1 VRIRLDPVPMTF
13 PAPGARAWKRFG
25 IVVLVV
31 VAGVV
36 PLGASGIEL
45 FQLTNVLIYAI
56 ALLGLNIL
64 VGYNGQ
70 ISLGHGAFYALGA
83 YTAAI
88 LVAHAAVPHWVAVPI
103 AGIVCLICGFLFG
116 LPALRLEKMYLAMA
130 TLALGAVLPTVAKYK
145 GVERWTGGSQGLGLD
160 DLATPFGLPLSFD
173 QWLYLFTLVTLIL
186 LFVIATNLL
195 GGRIGRAIV
204 AIRDHPI
211 AAQTM
216 GINTA
221 FYKSATFGISA
232 MYTGIAGALAALAIK
247 YLAPEL
253 FGVFLSF
260 GFLIGIAVGGIASL
274 SGAIYGAIFLQAILF
289 VVGLTARSLHA
300 AHVFAIYG
308 IVLILVLYF
317 MPYGV
322 AGLVA
327 RTSHWIRRRVGM
339 PSLPRH

>member
-1 VRIRLDPVPMTF
+1 MTF
-13 PAPGARAWKRFG
+13 PAPGVRAWKRFG
-25 IVVLVV
+25 IIVLVA

-36 PLGASGIEL
+36 PLRASGIEL

-64 VGYNGQ
+64 VGYSGQ

-83 YTAAI
+83 YTSAI
-88 LVAHAAVPHWVAVPI
+88 LVAHAAVPHWIAVPI
-103 AGIVCLICGFLFG
+103 AGLVCLISGFLFG
-116 LPALRLEKMYLAMA
+116 LPALRLERMYLAVA
-130 TLALGAVLPTVAKYK
+130 TFALGAVLPTVAKYK

-173 QWLYLFTLVTLIL
+173 QWLYLFTLMTLIV

-221 FYKSATFGISA
+221 FYKSATFGVSA
-232 MYTGIAGALAALAIK
+232 MYTGIAGALAALAIR

-289 VVGLTARSLHA
+289 VVGLTARSLHT

-327 RTSHWIRRRVGM
+327 RASHRIRRRVGM
-339 PSLPRH
+339 SSLPRR